1 MSFSQTKILEL
12 PHLIQRVNTWKI
24 KGDKVVFTNG
34 CFDLIH
40 LGHVRYL
47 EEARALGDRL
57 VLGLNSDSSVR
68 KLKGEGRPIMEENA
82 RAGLL
87 AALES
92 IDAVVLF
99 SEETPLKL
107 IEAVNPDILVK
118 GGDYEISEIVG
129 ADHVVAQGGEVK
141 RLSFLP
147 GHSTSG
153 MIRKIREER

>member
-1 MSFSQTKILEL
+1 MSFSQTKILDL
-12 PHLIQRVNTWKI
+12 PHLIQKVNTWRI

-57 VLGLNSDSSVR
+57 ILGLNSDSSVR
-68 KLKGEGRPIMEENA
+68 MLKGEGRPINEENA

-92 IDAVVLF
+92 IDAVVIF
-99 SEETPLKL
+99 SDETPLTL
-107 IEAVNPDILVK
+107 IEAISPDVLVK
-118 GGDYEISEIVG
+118 GGDYQVSEIVG
-129 ADHVVAQGGEVK
+129 ADYVIENGGEVE

-153 MIRKIREER
+153 MIEKIREKR